1 MKQFHMLIS
10 VCKRWSKALL
20 LSVSLA
26 LFNAMHAAAQE
37 GTLDNNLNDA
47 MRSGNKFYAVVAV
60 LVTIFTVLFAYM
72 VYQDIK
78 LSKIKKDLNSKY
90 SNHNEQNRNA

>member
-1 MKQFHMLIS
+1 MKQFNMLIS
-10 VCKRWSKALL
+10 DCKRWSKALL
-20 LSVSLA
+20 LSVSFLV
-26 LFNAMHAAAQE
+26 FNAMHAAAQE

>member
-1 MKQFHMLIS
+1 MKRIAS
-10 VCKRWSKALL
+10 AKPARVVWTKRLLVVAL
-20 LSVSLA
+20 LSVNGA
-26 LFNAMHAAAQE
+26 LRVAAQE
-37 GTLDNNLNDA
+37 RSLDNNLNDA

-72 VYQDIK
+72 VYQDVK

-90 SNHNEQNRNA
+90 SNNNEQNRNA

>member
-1 MKQFHMLIS
+1 MKSFPALIA
-10 VCKRWSKALL
+10 VCKRWTKAAFLVTTL
-20 LSVSLA
+20 ITL
-26 LFNAMHAAAQE
+26 NAVKAAAQE

-78 LSKIKKDLNSKY
+78 LNRIRKDLNSKY